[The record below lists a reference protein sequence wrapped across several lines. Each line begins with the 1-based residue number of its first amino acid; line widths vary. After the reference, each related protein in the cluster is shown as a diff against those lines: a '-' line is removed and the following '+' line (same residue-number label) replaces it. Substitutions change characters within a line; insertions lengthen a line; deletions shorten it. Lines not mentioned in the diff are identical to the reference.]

1 MDSETHSDVT
11 VVGAG
16 AAGVGVGAALSH
28 LDLDVQILERDGV
41 GASFRSWPAEMRFL
55 TPSFP
60 SNAFGIPDL
69 NAIVPNT
76 SPGFALDCQQPS
88 GEQYAEYLESVA
100 DHYELPIETGVE
112 VTAVD
117 TAPDQVT
124 SAAVAVDGGTTVD
137 TAGFEIETTEGTR
150 TSDFLIWAGGQFGA
164 PRTDL
169 FPGSEFGV
177 HNGTVDSW
185 ETHAADNGEEF
196 LIVGGFESGID
207 AAVNLVEAG
216 CSVTVLDRGYPWAT
230 RHPDPSETLSPY
242 TFQRLD
248 SVIDSGR
255 LRLVGGANVDRIE
268 ETAEGYELFAS
279 PAKDDPLPDEIEKK
293 YESYAEGTFT
303 VPTRP
308 ILATGFESN
317 LGPVSALFEWSEDG
331 IELTDEDESTETPGL
346 FLSGPDVQHDGQL
359 FCFIYKFRARFPV
372 IASTI
377 GERLDLDTDALEPY
391 EDANMFLEDLSCCE
405 PVDCD
410 C

>member
-1 MDSETHSDVT
+1 MDGTQTDV
-11 VVGAG
+11 VIVGAG
-16 AAGVGVGAALSH
+16 AAGVGVGAALSN

-88 GEQYAEYLESVA
+88 GDQYAEYLESVV
-100 DHYELPIETGVE
+100 DHYELSIETGVE
-112 VTAVD
+112 VTGID
-117 TAPDQVT
+117 TAPDQVI
-124 SAAVAVDGGTTVD
+124 SDSVAVDDGTTVD
-137 TAGFEIETTEGTR
+137 TAGFEIETTDGTR

-169 FPGSEFGV
+169 FPGSERAV
-177 HNGTVDSW
+177 HNSTVGSW
-185 ETHAADNGEEF
+185 EAHAADHGEEF

-230 RHPDPSETLSPY
+230 RHPDPSETLAPY
-242 TFQRLD
+242 TFQRLN

-255 LRLVGGANVDRIE
+255 LRLVGGADVDRITE
-268 ETAEGYELFAS
+268 IDEGYEVSAS
-279 PAKDDPLPDEIEKK
+279 PAQDDPLPDDVEKN
-293 YESYAEGTFT
+293 YESYSQETFT

-317 LGPVSALFEWSEDG
+317 LGPVSALFDHSEDG

-346 FLSGPDVQHDGQL
+346 FLSGPEVQHDGQM

-377 GERLDLDTDALEPY
+377 GERLNLDTDALEPY

-405 PVDCD
+405 PVNCD

>member
-1 MDSETHSDVT
+1 MDKTTHSDVT

-28 LDLDVQILERDGV
+28 LDIDVQILERDGI

-60 SNAFGIPDL
+60 ANAFGIPDL

-76 SPGFALDCQQPS
+76 SPGFALDHQQPS
-88 GEQYAEYLESVA
+88 GEQYAEYLCSVA

-112 VTAVD
+112 VTNID
-117 TAPDQVT
+117 TARDQVT
-124 SAAVAVDGGTTVD
+124 TEELAVDGGTTVD
-137 TAGFEIETTEGTR
+137 TAGFEIETTAGTR
-150 TSDFLIWAGGQFGA
+150 ISDFLIWAGGQFGT

-169 FPGSEFGV
+169 FSGSELAV
-177 HNGTVDSW
+177 HNSTVDAW
-185 ETHAADNGEEF
+185 EAHTPEHGDEF

-216 CSVTVLDRGYPWAT
+216 SSVTVLDRGYPWAT

-242 TFQRLD
+242 TLQRLD
-248 SVIDSGR
+248 SVTDSDR
-255 LRLVGGANVDRIE
+255 LRLVGGAAVDRIE
-268 ETAEGYELFAS
+268 EVDEGYEVTAS
-279 PAKDDPLPDEIEKK
+279 QAQDDPLPDYVEKQ
-293 YESYAEGTFT
+293 YESHSNERFT

-317 LGPVSALFEWSEDG
+317 LGPVSELFERSENG

-346 FLSGPDVQHDGQL
+346 FLAGPDVQHDGQK

-372 IASTI
+372 IAAAI
-377 GERLDLDTDALEPY
+377 GKRFDIETDGLKAY
-391 EDANMFLEDLSCCE
+391 EDANMYLKDLSCCE